1 MEVELND
8 LMTHSITKQASWI
21 AVNMCTRFKGT

>member
-1 MEVELND
+1 MEVVLND
-8 LMTHSITKQASWI
+8 LMSQSNTRQANWI